1 MRINRIT
8 SYFSGIEKSIWLI
21 SIFLILSSY
30 LMFDRS
36 NHLTLIASVIGV
48 TSILLNAKGNPIG
61 QFLMIIFSCVYGYI
75 SFKVAYYGEMT
86 TYLGMT
92 MPMAVVALIAWLRH
106 PYNGKRSEVA
116 VNRLSIK
123 EVLLIIPLS
132 AAFTI
137 GFYFILKYFNTANL
151 VPSTLSVTTSF
162 WAVYLTFRRSPYFSL
177 AYALNDIVLIVLWT
191 LASLDNIR
199 YISVLV
205 CFTAFLVNDIYAFI
219 SWKRMGKKQLAYT

>member
-1 MRINRIT
+1 MSRIS
-8 SYFSGIEKSIWLI
+8 SYFSGVEKAIWLI
-21 SIFLILSSY
+21 STFLILSSY
-30 LMFDRS
+30 LIFDRS
-36 NHLTLIASVIGV
+36 NHLILIASMIGV

-61 QFLMIIFSCVYGYI
+61 QFLMIIFSCIYGYI
-75 SFKVAYYGEMT
+75 SFKVAYYGEMA

-92 MPMAVVALIAWLRH
+92 MPMAVVALIAWLRY
-106 PYNGKRSEVA
+106 PYKGKRSEVA

-132 AAFTI
+132 AIVTTAF
-137 GFYFILKYFNTANL
+137 FFILKYFNTANL
-151 VPSTLSVTTSF
+151 IPSTLSVTTSF
-162 WAVYLTFRRSPYFSL
+162 LAVYLTFRRSPYFSL

-205 CFTAFLVNDIYAFI
+205 CFTAYLINDIYAFI
-219 SWKRMGKKQLAYT
+219 SWKRMGKKQLAHG